1 MTRQNLDEAIGNLE
15 FLIINHFDHDRVE
28 QYSEQL
34 RRFRQQLR
42 DVEAAERYA
51 AAVSLRLAPSRTESG

>member
-15 FLIINHFDHDRVE
+15 FLIINHFDHDRIE

-34 RRFRQQLR
+34 RDFRQQLH
-42 DVEAAERYA
+42 DLEAAERYA
-51 AAVSLRLAPSRTESG
+51 AAVSLRLAR